1 MSIGETVDEK
11 IEVEPSSRKKISEE
25 SVKTKFHAQAKRKVL
40 IGPPRLTRF
49 ERARIIG
56 ARALQLAL
64 GAPPF
69 VPLKP
74 EIRDPIELAIY
85 ELESKA
91 LPISIRRTLPDGRFE
106 DIPVEYLLP

>member
-1 MSIGETVDEK
+1 MSVIKGSLDSK
-11 IEVEPSSRKKISEE
+11 KDRKEVAKKI
-25 SVKTKFHAQAKRKVL
+25 T

-69 VPLKP
+69 VPVP
-74 EIRDPIELAIY
+74 SSVSDPIILAMIELDA
-85 ELESKA
+85 KA
-91 LPISIRRTLPDGRFE
+91 LPISIRRSLPDGRYQ
-106 DIPVEYLLP
+106 DMPIDVLLN

>member
-1 MSIGETVDEK
+1 VSIIKGSIDPK
-11 IEVEPSSRKKISEE
+11 RDRKEVAKKI
-25 SVKTKFHAQAKRKVL
+25 T

-69 VPLKP
+69 VPVTTNVS
-74 EIRDPIELAIY
+74 DPITLAMIELDA
-85 ELESKA
+85 KA
-91 LPISIRRTLPDGRFE
+91 LPISIRRTLPDGRYQ
-106 DIPVEYLLP
+106 DIPIDVLLN